1 MLIVWSFLYSQ
12 TAMYLLNYKLQSH
25 LFSIQTGNRKL
36 ADLCSHLYPNS
47 RFMDNGHA
55 DIIYSLKMRTDSVTG
70 TIYEILVDGKKKHQ
84 TNRKSELFS
93 HLEWMITCN
102 TLLHLQE
109 FFQLHAGAV
118 VKGGKAILLPAG
130 HGSGKTTLTLSLTK
144 NRYRCLSD
152 DIVLIDPES
161 LMVIPFPR
169 SFLIKDGAIKKLA
182 KSNLIDKKKG
192 YYCRS
197 EDILYFNPDTNNKL
211 SVRKV
216 KPYAIVELKHNCRF
230 KNELRPVS
238 KSQMCIK
245 LLRQSF
251 NVHNYKRKAV
261 TILTGLVR
269 ESKCYSLK
277 TNNVN
282 DAVRLVSQI

>member
-1 MLIVWSFLYSQ
+1 MYS
-12 TAMYLLNYKLQSH
+12 LNYKLQSH
-25 LFSIQTGNRKL
+25 KFSIQTGNRKL
-36 ADLCSHLYPNS
+36 AELCSQIYPDS
-47 RFMDNGHA
+47 RVRRNGHA
-55 DIIYSLKMRTDSVTG
+55 DIVYLLKMRNDSVTG
-70 TIYEILVDGKKKHQ
+70 TVYEIFIDGRKKHQ
-84 TNRKSELFS
+84 TNWKSELFS

-102 TLLHLQE
+102 TLSHLQE

-118 VKGGKAILLPAG
+118 VKGGKVILLPAG

-152 DIVLIDPES
+152 DIVLINPES

-182 KSNLIDKKKG
+182 KSDLIDKKNG
-192 YYCRS
+192 YYCKS
-197 EDILYFNPDTNNKL
+197 EGILYFNPDTRNKL

-216 KPYAIVELKHNCRF
+216 KPYAIVELKHNRRF

-245 LLRQSF
+245 LLKQSF
-251 NVHNYKRKAV
+251 NIHNYKRKAV